1 MEIPHLR
8 LLRIGSLAVTG
19 LALSS
24 TALYGVAATTFIGPE
39 GGNWNDPANWD
50 NGVPGPNDEI
60 SLGGFQVVVTDTQAY
75 KDFDTTAPN
84 TGGSIVINSGGSLT
98 NDGGHHAAWGL
109 SSITINSGG
118 AFINDPATEG
128 GVARLRVATTVAAGG
143 TLVGFQQ
150 LQATINVSGL
160 YKPYNSASA
169 NVIAVTNNFNLLS
182 GGELQF
188 DVFGNND
195 SESFSVTGATT
206 DLSIIGSTIRLVGQ
220 GGYTPGVN
228 DTFNLFD
235 EAGGTVNVIG
245 DASNVIMDGVAAWDT
260 TLWESDGI
268 LTVAAVPEPSTYA
281 KLAAMGA
288 LGVALLRR
296 RK

>member
-1 MEIPHLR
+1 MQIPTLR
-8 LLRIGSLAVTG
+8 SLRFVPLTVAG
-19 LALSS
+19 LALSTS
-24 TALYGVAATTFIGPE
+24 AAFGVAFTTFIGPD

-50 NGVPGPNDEI
+50 NGVPDANDEI

-75 KDFDTTAPN
+75 KDFDTGAPD

-128 GVARLRVATTVAAGG
+128 GVARLRVPTTVAAGG

-150 LQATINVSGL
+150 LQSTINVSGL
-160 YKPYNSASA
+160 YQPYNSASA
-169 NVIAVTNNFNLLS
+169 NVIAVTSTFNLLS

-195 SESFSVTGATT
+195 SESFSVASATT

-235 EAGGTVNVIG
+235 EVGGTVNVIS
-245 DASNVIMDGVAAWDT
+245 DASNVIMDGVIAWDT

-268 LTVAAVPEPSTYA
+268 LTVAAVPEPTTYA
-281 KLAAMGA
+281 MFAAMGA